1 MLEIVLSESVFLMR
15 INVSRLLIM
24 AFLVTT
30 AAVADEAAEK
40 SKNAAS
46 KTTDDKAAAAA
57 DAEILAMNQEL
68 TTELEGQLKALP
80 AIVDTDADA
89 VGKYSRRGDLHMFLG
104 RFAEAEADYKKMSAL
119 KPDLD
124 ASHWRLGIAMY
135 LAGHPEDAVAQF
147 DKYHSFDNVD
157 RENGIWRYLSH
168 RAAFGKVK
176 AREQLLKYEKDD
188 RPPFR
193 EVYQLFEGTMT
204 ADQVLRSISPDLPES
219 SRQSRLFYAQLYVGL
234 NDAVDDKPESA
245 LKALREAVKNDW
257 PREAGFGPDYMWHV
271 GRLQY
276 LHLKTAAE

>member
-1 MLEIVLSESVFLMR
+1 MR
-15 INVSRLLIM
+15 INTGCALNLLILP
-24 AFLVTT
+24 FLMTT
-30 AAVADEAAEK
+30 
-40 SKNAAS
+40 
-46 KTTDDKAAAAA
+46 AAAA
-57 DAEILAMNQEL
+57 DDAVNDTKKAAVDAKDAQAADAVDAEIMAMNKEL
-68 TTELEGQLKALP
+68 TSELDGQLKALP

-89 VGKYSRRGDLHMFLG
+89 VGKYSRRGDLHIFLG
-104 RFAEAEADYKKMSAL
+104 KFAEAETDYKKMSEL
-119 KPDLD
+119 KPDVD

-135 LAGHPEDAVAQF
+135 LAGHPEDAAAQF

-168 RAAFGKVK
+168 RAAFGKEK

-204 ADQVLRSISPDLPES
+204 ADQVLQSISPDLPES

-234 NDAVDDKPESA
+234 NDAVEDKPESA
-245 LKALREAVKNDW
+245 IKALREAVKNEW

-276 LHLKTAAE
+276 LRLKTPAK

>member
-1 MLEIVLSESVFLMR
+1 MRTNAGCLLLLLLLML
-15 INVSRLLIM
+15 

-30 AAVADEAAEK
+30 AAAADEAVDK
-40 SKNAAS
+40 SQNAAS
-46 KTTDDKAAAAA
+46 VAKDIKLAEAA
-57 DAEILAMNQEL
+57 DAAILAMNKEL
-68 TTELEGQLKALP
+68 TAELEGQLKALP
-80 AIVDTDADA
+80 AIVDTDADP

-104 RFAEAEADYKKMSAL
+104 KFAEAEADYKKMSML

-135 LAGHPEDAVAQF
+135 LAGHPEDAAAQF
-147 DKYHSFDNVD
+147 DRYHSFDNVD

-168 RAAFGKVK
+168 RAAFGKEK

-204 ADQVLRSISPDLPES
+204 ATQVLQSISPELPES

-234 NDAVDDKPESA
+234 NEAAEDKPGTA
-245 LKALREAVKNDW
+245 LKALREAVQNEW
-257 PREAGFGPDYMWHV
+257 PQEAGFGPDYMWHV

-276 LHLKTAAE
+276 LRLKTPAR

>member
-1 MLEIVLSESVFLMR
+1 MR
-15 INVSRLLIM
+15 INVGCVLNLLILSH
-24 AFLVTT
+24 LVT
-30 AAVADEAAEK
+30 
-40 SKNAAS
+40 
-46 KTTDDKAAAAA
+46 AAAAADETVDKARNATGDANDGKAVEVA
-57 DAEILAMNQEL
+57 DAEILAMNKEL

-104 RFAEAEADYKKMSAL
+104 KFAEAEADYKKMSAL
-119 KPDLD
+119 NPDLD

-135 LAGHPEDAVAQF
+135 FAQHPRDAAAQF
-147 DKYHSFDNVD
+147 DEYHSFDNVD

-168 RAAFGKVK
+168 RAAFGKEK

-204 ADQVLRSISPDLPES
+204 ADQVLQSISPDLPES

-234 NDAVDDKPESA
+234 NDAVEDKPDSA
-245 LKALREAVKNDW
+245 LRALREAVKNDW

-271 GRLQY
+271 GRLEY
-276 LHLKTAAE
+276 LRIKTAAK

>member
-1 MLEIVLSESVFLMR
+1 MH
-15 INVSRLLIM
+15 INAGCLLNLLVM

-30 AAVADEAAEK
+30 AAVADEANGKARNTA
-40 SKNAAS
+40 SNARDVTA
-46 KTTDDKAAAAA
+46 TEAA
-57 DAEILAMNQEL
+57 DTKILAMNKEL
-68 TTELEGQLKALP
+68 TAELEDKLKALP
-80 AIVDTDADA
+80 AIPDTDADA

-104 RFAEAEADYKKMSAL
+104 RFAEAEADYRKMSVL

-135 LAGHPEDAVAQF
+135 FAQHPEEAAAQF

-168 RAAFGKVK
+168 RAAFGKEK

-204 ADQVLRSISPDLPES
+204 ADQVLQSISPDLPES

-234 NDAVDDKPESA
+234 NDAVEGKPEAA
-245 LKALREAVKNDW
+245 LKALREAVRNEW

-271 GRLQY
+271 GRLEY
-276 LHLKTAAE
+276 LRLKTAAK

>member
-1 MLEIVLSESVFLMR
+1 MR
-15 INVSRLLIM
+15 IKVSRLLSLLIL

-30 AAVADEAAEK
+30 AAVADETVDKAQNAAGDV
-40 SKNAAS
+40 KNA
-46 KTTDDKAAAAA
+46 KATETA
-57 DAEILAMNQEL
+57 DAEILAMNKEL
-68 TTELEGQLKALP
+68 TAELEGQLKALP
-80 AIVDTDADA
+80 AIADTDADA

-104 RFAEAEADYKKMSAL
+104 KFAEAESDYKKMSML
-119 KPDLD
+119 NPDLD

-135 LAGHPEDAVAQF
+135 FAQHPEDAAAQF

-168 RAAFGKVK
+168 RAAFGKEK

-204 ADQVLRSISPDLPES
+204 ADQVLQSISPDLPES

-234 NDAVDDKPESA
+234 NDAVEDKPESA

-276 LHLKTAAE
+276 LRLKSAAK

>member
-1 MLEIVLSESVFLMR
+1 MR
-15 INVSRLLIM
+15 INVACVLSLLILGFP
-24 AFLVTT
+24 AIT
-30 AAVADEAAEK
+30 AGVADDAIKKSREAAGDK
-40 SKNAAS
+40 K
-46 KTTDDKAAAAA
+46 DVKAAEVV
-57 DAEILAMNQEL
+57 DAEILAMNKEL
-68 TTELEGQLKALP
+68 TAELEEQLKALP
-80 AIVDTDADA
+80 AIVDSEADA

-104 RFAEAEADYKKMSAL
+104 KFVEAEADYKKMSEL

-135 LAGHPEDAVAQF
+135 LAGHPEDAAAQF

-168 RAAFGKVK
+168 RAAFGSRK

-204 ADQVLRSISPDLPES
+204 PVQVLQSISPDLPES
-219 SRQSRLFYAQLYVGL
+219 SRQSQLFYAQLYVGL
-234 NDAVDDKPESA
+234 NDAVEDKPASA
-245 LKALREAVKNDW
+245 LNALREAVKNDW

-276 LHLKTAAE
+276 LRLKTAAQ

>member
-1 MLEIVLSESVFLMR
+1 MR
-15 INVSRLLIM
+15 INTGHVLHLLILP
-24 AFLVTT
+24 FLMTN
-30 AAVADEAAEK
+30 AV
-40 SKNAAS
+40 
-46 KTTDDKAAAAA
+46 AA
-57 DAEILAMNQEL
+57 DAAVDDAEEVAVDAKDAQAAEAVDAEIMAMNKEL
-68 TTELEGQLKALP
+68 TAELDGQLKAFP

-89 VGKYSRRGDLHMFLG
+89 VGKYSRRGDLQMFLG
-104 RFAEAEADYKKMSAL
+104 KFAEAETDYKKMSEL

-135 LAGHPEDAVAQF
+135 LAGHPEDAAAQF

-168 RAAFGKVK
+168 RAAFGKEK

-193 EVYQLFEGTMT
+193 EVYQLFEGTLT
-204 ADQVLRSISPDLPES
+204 GDQVLQSISPELPES

-234 NDAVDDKPESA
+234 NDAVEDKPVA
-245 LKALREAVKNDW
+245 AMKALREAVKNEW

-276 LHLKTAAE
+276 LRLKTPAK

>member
-1 MLEIVLSESVFLMR
+1 MR
-15 INVSRLLIM
+15 INTGCVLNLLIL
-24 AFLVTT
+24 AFLV
-30 AAVADEAAEK
+30 
-40 SKNAAS
+40 N
-46 KTTDDKAAAAA
+46 AAAAA
-57 DAEILAMNQEL
+57 SETVDDAKEAVVDAKDAQAAEAVDAEIMAMNKEL
-68 TTELEGQLKALP
+68 TSELDGQLKALP

-89 VGKYSRRGDLHMFLG
+89 VGKYSRRGDLHIFLG
-104 RFAEAEADYKKMSAL
+104 KFAEAETDYKKMSEL

-135 LAGHPEDAVAQF
+135 LAGHPEDAAAQF

-193 EVYQLFEGTMT
+193 EVYQLFEGTLT
-204 ADQVLRSISPDLPES
+204 GDQVLQSISPELPES

-234 NDAVDDKPESA
+234 NDAVEDKPEA
-245 LKALREAVKNDW
+245 AIKALREAVKNEW

-276 LHLKTAAE
+276 LRLKTPAK

>member
-1 MLEIVLSESVFLMR
+1 MR
-15 INVSRLLIM
+15 INCCCVLNLLILTQLM
-24 AFLVTT
+24 TT
-30 AAVADEAAEK
+30 AAVADETVDKAQNAAGEVKAAE
-40 SKNAAS
+40 
-46 KTTDDKAAAAA
+46 
-57 DAEILAMNQEL
+57 
-68 TTELEGQLKALP
+68 LESQLKAFP
-80 AIVDTDADA
+80 SIVDTDDDA
-89 VGKYSRRGDLHMFLG
+89 VGKYSRRGDLHVFLG
-104 RFAEAEADYKKMSAL
+104 KFAEAEADYKKMSML

-135 LAGHPEDAVAQF
+135 LAGHPEDAAAQF

-168 RAAFGKVK
+168 RAAFGKEK

-204 ADQVLRSISPDLPES
+204 ADQVLQSISPDLPES
-219 SRQSRLFYAQLYVGL
+219 SQQSRLFYAQLYVGL
-234 NDAVDDKPESA
+234 NAAVEDKPESA
-245 LKALREAVKNDW
+245 LKALREAVKNEW

-276 LHLKTAAE
+276 LGLKASAK

>member
-1 MLEIVLSESVFLMR
+1 MR
-15 INVSRLLIM
+15 INTGCVLNLLIL
-24 AFLVTT
+24 AFLV
-30 AAVADEAAEK
+30 
-40 SKNAAS
+40 N
-46 KTTDDKAAAAA
+46 AAAAA
-57 DAEILAMNQEL
+57 SETVDDAKEAVVDAKDAQAAEAVDAEIMAMNKEL
-68 TTELEGQLKALP
+68 TSELDGQLKALP
-80 AIVDTDADA
+80 AIVDTDGDA

-104 RFAEAEADYKKMSAL
+104 KFAEAETDYKKMSEL

-135 LAGHPEDAVAQF
+135 LAGHPEDAAAQF

-168 RAAFGKVK
+168 RAAFGKEK

-193 EVYQLFEGTMT
+193 EVYQLFEGTLT
-204 ADQVLRSISPDLPES
+204 GDQVLQSISPELPES

-234 NDAVDDKPESA
+234 NDAVEEKPEA
-245 LKALREAVKNDW
+245 AIKALREAVKNEW

-276 LHLKTAAE
+276 LRLKTPAK

>member
-1 MLEIVLSESVFLMR
+1 MR
-15 INVSRLLIM
+15 INAGCVLHLLILTH
-24 AFLVTT
+24 LVTAT
-30 AAVADEAAEK
+30 AVADE
-40 SKNAAS
+40 
-46 KTTDDKAAAAA
+46 TLDKAQNAVGDANDVKSAEAA
-57 DAEILAMNQEL
+57 DTEIFAMNKEL
-68 TTELEGQLKALP
+68 TAELEGQLKALP
-80 AIVDTDADA
+80 AIADTDADA

-104 RFAEAEADYKKMSAL
+104 KSAEAEADYKKMSML
-119 KPDLD
+119 NPDLD

-135 LAGHPEDAVAQF
+135 LAGHPEDAAAQF

-168 RAAFGKVK
+168 RASFGKEK

-204 ADQVLRSISPDLPES
+204 AAQVLQSISPDLPDS

-234 NDAVDDKPESA
+234 NDAVEDKPESA

-276 LHLKTAAE
+276 LRLKAAAK

>member
-1 MLEIVLSESVFLMR
+1 MR
-15 INVSRLLIM
+15 INAGCLLNM
-24 AFLVTT
+24 LFLAFYVTT
-30 AAVADEAAEK
+30 AAAADETVETSKDAGSNAKDVSAAE
-40 SKNAAS
+40 
-46 KTTDDKAAAAA
+46 AA
-57 DAEILAMNQEL
+57 DAEIVKMNKEL
-68 TTELEGQLKALP
+68 TAELEGQLKVLP
-80 AIVDTDADA
+80 AIMDKDADA

-104 RFAEAEADYKKMSAL
+104 KFSEAEADYKKMSML

-135 LAGHPEDAVAQF
+135 LAGHPEDAAAQF
-147 DKYHSFDNVD
+147 DRYHSFDNVD

-168 RAAFGKVK
+168 RAAYGKEK

-204 ADQVLRSISPDLPES
+204 ATEVLQSISPELPES

-234 NDAVDDKPESA
+234 NEAAEDKPEAA
-245 LKALREAVKNDW
+245 LKALREAVQNEW

-276 LHLKTAAE
+276 LRLKTPAR

>member
-1 MLEIVLSESVFLMR
+1 MR
-15 INVSRLLIM
+15 INTGCALNLLILP
-24 AFLVTT
+24 FLMTT
-30 AAVADEAAEK
+30 
-40 SKNAAS
+40 
-46 KTTDDKAAAAA
+46 AAAA
-57 DAEILAMNQEL
+57 DDAVNDTKKAAVDAKDAQAADAVDAEIMAMNKEL
-68 TTELEGQLKALP
+68 TSELDGQLKALP

-89 VGKYSRRGDLHMFLG
+89 VGKYSRRGDLHIFLG
-104 RFAEAEADYKKMSAL
+104 KFAEAETDYKKMSEL

-135 LAGHPEDAVAQF
+135 LAGHPEDAAAQF

-168 RAAFGKVK
+168 RAAFGKEK

-204 ADQVLRSISPDLPES
+204 ADQVLQSISPDLPES
-219 SRQSRLFYAQLYVGL
+219 SRDSRLFYAQLYVGL
-234 NDAVDDKPESA
+234 NDAVEDKPEAA
-245 LKALREAVKNDW
+245 LKALREAVKNEW

-276 LHLKTAAE
+276 LRLKTAAK

>member
-1 MLEIVLSESVFLMR
+1 M
-15 INVSRLLIM
+15 
-24 AFLVTT
+24 
-30 AAVADEAAEK
+30 
-40 SKNAAS
+40 
-46 KTTDDKAAAAA
+46 
-57 DAEILAMNQEL
+57 
-68 TTELEGQLKALP
+68 
-80 AIVDTDADA
+80 
-89 VGKYSRRGDLHMFLG
+89 Y
-104 RFAEAEADYKKMSAL
+104 FAQ
-119 KPDLD
+119 
-124 ASHWRLGIAMY
+124 
-135 LAGHPEDAVAQF
+135 HPEDAAAQF

-168 RAAFGKVK
+168 RAAFGKEK

-204 ADQVLRSISPDLPES
+204 AAQVLQSISPDLPES

-234 NDAVDDKPESA
+234 NDAVEDKPESA

-276 LHLKTAAE
+276 LRLKAAAK

>member
-1 MLEIVLSESVFLMR
+1 MR
-15 INVSRLLIM
+15 INASSLLNLCILV
-24 AFLVTT
+24 FFVTT
-30 AAVADEAAEK
+30 ATMADEAVKK
-40 SKNAAS
+40 SQIAAS
-46 KTTDDKAAAAA
+46 DAKDAKSAEAA
-57 DAEILAMNQEL
+57 DAEIQTMNKEL
-68 TTELEGQLKALP
+68 TAELEGQLKALP
-80 AIVDTDADA
+80 AIVDTDADP

-104 RFAEAEADYKKMSAL
+104 KFAEAEADYKKMSEL

-135 LAGHPEDAVAQF
+135 LAGHPEDAAAQF

-168 RAAFGKVK
+168 RAAFGKEK

-204 ADQVLRSISPDLPES
+204 ADQVLQSISPDLPES

-234 NDAVDDKPESA
+234 NEAAEDKPDA
-245 LKALREAVKNDW
+245 AMKALREAVKNEW
-257 PREAGFGPDYMWHV
+257 PREAGFGPNYMWHV

-276 LHLKTAAE
+276 LRLKAPAR

>member
-1 MLEIVLSESVFLMR
+1 MR
-15 INVSRLLIM
+15 INTGCVLNLLIL
-24 AFLVTT
+24 AFLV
-30 AAVADEAAEK
+30 
-40 SKNAAS
+40 N
-46 KTTDDKAAAAA
+46 AAAAA
-57 DAEILAMNQEL
+57 SETVDDAKEAVVDAKDAQAAEAVDAEIMAMNKEL
-68 TTELEGQLKALP
+68 TSELGGQLKALP

-104 RFAEAEADYKKMSAL
+104 KFAEAETDYKKMSEL

-135 LAGHPEDAVAQF
+135 LAGHPEDAAAQF

-168 RAAFGKVK
+168 RAAFGKEK

-193 EVYQLFEGTMT
+193 EVYQLFEGTLT
-204 ADQVLRSISPDLPES
+204 GDQVLQSISPELPDS

-234 NDAVDDKPESA
+234 NDAVEDKPEA
-245 LKALREAVKNDW
+245 AIKALREAVKNEW

-276 LHLKTAAE
+276 LRLKTPAK

>member
-1 MLEIVLSESVFLMR
+1 MR
-15 INVSRLLIM
+15 INADCILSLLVL

-30 AAVADEAAEK
+30 AAVADEAVEK
-40 SKNAAS
+40 AQNATGDA
-46 KTTDDKAAAAA
+46 KDTKAAEAT
-57 DAEILAMNQEL
+57 DAEIMAMNKEL
-68 TTELEGQLKALP
+68 TASLEGRLDALP
-80 AIVDTDADA
+80 AILETDADA
-89 VGKYSRRGDLHMFLG
+89 VVTFARRGDLHLFLG
-104 RFAEAEADYKKMSAL
+104 KFAEAEADYKKMSAV
-119 KPDLD
+119 KPEVDQ
-124 ASHWRLGIAMY
+124 SHWRLGIAMY
-135 LAGHPEDAVAQF
+135 LAGHPEDAAAQF

-168 RAAFGKVK
+168 RAAFGKEK

-204 ADQVLRSISPDLPES
+204 ADQVLQSISPDLPES

-234 NDAVDDKPESA
+234 NDAVEDRPESA
-245 LKALREAVKNDW
+245 LKSLREAVKNEW

-276 LHLKTAAE
+276 LRLKAPAK

>member
-1 MLEIVLSESVFLMR
+1 MR
-15 INVSRLLIM
+15 INTGRVLNLLVLP
-24 AFLVTT
+24 FLMTT
-30 AAVADEAAEK
+30 
-40 SKNAAS
+40 S
-46 KTTDDKAAAAA
+46 AAA
-57 DAEILAMNQEL
+57 DDAVDDAKKAAVGAKDAQAADAVDAEIMAMNKEL
-68 TTELEGQLKALP
+68 TAELNGQLKALP

-104 RFAEAEADYKKMSAL
+104 KFAEAEADYKKMSEL

-135 LAGHPEDAVAQF
+135 LAGHPEDAAAQF

-168 RAAFGKVK
+168 RAAFGKEK

-193 EVYQLFEGTMT
+193 EVYQLFEGTLT
-204 ADQVLRSISPDLPES
+204 GDQVLQSISPELPES

-234 NDAVDDKPESA
+234 NDAVEDKPEA
-245 LKALREAVKNDW
+245 AIKALREAVKNEW

-276 LHLKTAAE
+276 LRLKTPAK

>member
-1 MLEIVLSESVFLMR
+1 MR
-15 INVSRLLIM
+15 INTGCALNLLILP
-24 AFLVTT
+24 FLMTT
-30 AAVADEAAEK
+30 
-40 SKNAAS
+40 
-46 KTTDDKAAAAA
+46 AAAA
-57 DAEILAMNQEL
+57 DDAVNDTKKAAVDAKDAQAADAVDAEIMAMNKEL
-68 TTELEGQLKALP
+68 TSELDGQLKALP

-89 VGKYSRRGDLHMFLG
+89 VGKYSRRGDLHIFLG
-104 RFAEAEADYKKMSAL
+104 KFAEAETDYKKMSEL

-135 LAGHPEDAVAQF
+135 LAGHPEDAAAQF

-168 RAAFGKVK
+168 RAAFGKEK

-193 EVYQLFEGTMT
+193 EVYQLFEGTLT
-204 ADQVLRSISPDLPES
+204 GDQVLQSISPELPDS

-234 NDAVDDKPESA
+234 NDAVEDKPEA
-245 LKALREAVKNDW
+245 AIKALREAVKNEW

-276 LHLKTAAE
+276 LRLKTPAK

>member
-1 MLEIVLSESVFLMR
+1 MR
-15 INVSRLLIM
+15 IHASSLLNLCILG
-24 AFLVTT
+24 FLVTD
-30 AAVADEAAEK
+30 AAMADEVAKK
-40 SKNAAS
+40 SQIAAS
-46 KTTDDKAAAAA
+46 DAQDVKSAEAA
-57 DAEILAMNQEL
+57 DAEIQAMNKDL
-68 TTELEGQLKALP
+68 TAELEGQLKSLP
-80 AIVDTDADA
+80 AIVDTDADP

-104 RFAEAEADYKKMSAL
+104 KFAEAEADYKKMSEL

-135 LAGHPEDAVAQF
+135 LAGHPEDAAAQF
-147 DKYHSFDNVD
+147 DRYHSFDNVD

-168 RAAFGKVK
+168 RAAFGKEK

-204 ADQVLRSISPDLPES
+204 ADQVLQSISPDLPES

-234 NDAVDDKPESA
+234 NEAAEDKPDAA
-245 LKALREAVKNDW
+245 LKALREAVKNEW
-257 PREAGFGPDYMWHV
+257 PREAGFGPNYMWHV

-276 LHLKTAAE
+276 LRLKTPAR

>member
-1 MLEIVLSESVFLMR
+1 MR
-15 INVSRLLIM
+15 INAGCVLHLLILTH
-24 AFLVTT
+24 LVTAT
-30 AAVADEAAEK
+30 AVADE
-40 SKNAAS
+40 
-46 KTTDDKAAAAA
+46 TLDKAQNAVGDANDVKSAEAA
-57 DAEILAMNQEL
+57 DTEIFAMNKEL
-68 TTELEGQLKALP
+68 TAELEGQLKALP
-80 AIVDTDADA
+80 AIADTDADA

-104 RFAEAEADYKKMSAL
+104 KSAEAEADYKKMSML
-119 KPDLD
+119 NPDLD

-135 LAGHPEDAVAQF
+135 LAGHPEDAAAQF

-168 RAAFGKVK
+168 RAAFGKEK

-204 ADQVLRSISPDLPES
+204 AAQVLQSISPDLPDS

-234 NDAVDDKPESA
+234 NDAVEDKPESA

-276 LHLKTAAE
+276 LRLKAAAK

>member
-1 MLEIVLSESVFLMR
+1 
-15 INVSRLLIM
+15 
-24 AFLVTT
+24 
-30 AAVADEAAEK
+30 
-40 SKNAAS
+40 
-46 KTTDDKAAAAA
+46 
-57 DAEILAMNQEL
+57 MNKEL

-80 AIVDTDADA
+80 AIVDTEADA

-104 RFAEAEADYKKMSAL
+104 KFAEAESDYKKMSMIN
-119 KPDLD
+119 PDLD

-135 LAGHPEDAVAQF
+135 FAQHPEDAAAQF

-168 RAAFGKVK
+168 RAAFGKEK

-204 ADQVLRSISPDLPES
+204 AAQVLQSISPDLPES
-219 SRQSRLFYAQLYVGL
+219 SRKSRLFYAQLYVGL
-234 NDAVDDKPESA
+234 NDAVEDKPESA

-257 PREAGFGPDYMWHV
+257 PREAGFGPEYMWHV

-276 LHLKTAAE
+276 LRLKSAAK

>member
-1 MLEIVLSESVFLMR
+1 MR
-15 INVSRLLIM
+15 INAGCVLNLLILTH
-24 AFLVTT
+24 LVTVT
-30 AAVADEAAEK
+30 ALADEAVDTAHSAAGD
-40 SKNAAS
+40 SKNA
-46 KTTDDKAAAAA
+46 KATEAA
-57 DAEILAMNQEL
+57 DAEILAMNKEL
-68 TTELEGQLKALP
+68 TAELEGQLKALP

-104 RFAEAEADYKKMSAL
+104 KFAEAEADYKKMSAL

-135 LAGHPEDAVAQF
+135 FAQHPEDAAAQF
-147 DKYHSFDNVD
+147 DRYHSFDNVD

-168 RAAFGKVK
+168 RAAFGKEK

-204 ADQVLRSISPDLPES
+204 ADQVLQSISPDLPES
-219 SRQSRLFYAQLYVGL
+219 SRRSRLFYAHLYVGL
-234 NDAVDDKPESA
+234 NDAVEDKPEAA
-245 LKALREAVKNDW
+245 LKALREAVKNEW

-271 GRLQY
+271 GRLEY
-276 LHLKTAAE
+276 LRLKTTAK

>member
-1 MLEIVLSESVFLMR
+1 MR
-15 INVSRLLIM
+15 INTGRVLNLLIL
-24 AFLVTT
+24 AFLV
-30 AAVADEAAEK
+30 
-40 SKNAAS
+40 N
-46 KTTDDKAAAAA
+46 AAAAA
-57 DAEILAMNQEL
+57 SETVDDAKEAVVDAKDAQAAEAVDAEIMAMNKEL
-68 TTELEGQLKALP
+68 TAELEGQLKALP

-104 RFAEAEADYKKMSAL
+104 KFAEAETDYKKMSEL

-135 LAGHPEDAVAQF
+135 LAGHPEDAAAQF

-168 RAAFGKVK
+168 RAAFGKEK

-193 EVYQLFEGTMT
+193 EVYQLFEGTLT
-204 ADQVLRSISPDLPES
+204 GDQVLQSISPELPES

-234 NDAVDDKPESA
+234 NDAVEDKPEA
-245 LKALREAVKNDW
+245 AIKALREAVKNEW

-276 LHLKTAAE
+276 LRLKTPAK

>member
-1 MLEIVLSESVFLMR
+1 MR
-15 INVSRLLIM
+15 IHASSLLNLCILG
-24 AFLVTT
+24 FLVTD
-30 AAVADEAAEK
+30 AAMADEVAKK
-40 SKNAAS
+40 SQIAAS
-46 KTTDDKAAAAA
+46 DAQDVKSAEAA
-57 DAEILAMNQEL
+57 DAEIQAMNKEL
-68 TTELEGQLKALP
+68 TAELEGQLKSLP
-80 AIVDTDADA
+80 AIVDTDADP

-104 RFAEAEADYKKMSAL
+104 KFAEAEADYKKMSEL

-135 LAGHPEDAVAQF
+135 LAGHPEDAAAQF

-168 RAAFGKVK
+168 RAAFGKEK

-204 ADQVLRSISPDLPES
+204 ADQVLQSISPDLPES

-234 NDAVDDKPESA
+234 NEAAEENPDAA
-245 LKALREAVKNDW
+245 LKALGKAVRNEW
-257 PREAGFGPDYMWHV
+257 PREAGFGPNYMWHV

-276 LHLKTAAE
+276 LHLKSTAK

>member
-1 MLEIVLSESVFLMR
+1 MQ
-15 INVSRLLIM
+15 INASCILNLLLLTC
-24 AFLVTT
+24 LVTT
-30 AAVADEAAEK
+30 VAVADEVVSKGPGAANDAKDIKAAE
-40 SKNAAS
+40 A
-46 KTTDDKAAAAA
+46 T
-57 DAEILAMNQEL
+57 DAEILAMNKSL
-68 TTELEGQLKALP
+68 TTELESQLKALP
-80 AIVDTDADA
+80 EIGDSDADA

-104 RFAEAEADYKKMSAL
+104 KFAEAEADYKKMSVL
-119 KPDLD
+119 NPDLD

-135 LAGHPEDAVAQF
+135 LAGHPEDAAAQF

-168 RAAFGKVK
+168 RAAFGKEK

-204 ADQVLRSISPDLPES
+204 ADQVLQSISPDLPES
-219 SRQSRLFYAQLYVGL
+219 SRKSRLFYAQLYVGL
-234 NDAVDDKPESA
+234 NDAVEDKTESA
-245 LKALREAVKNDW
+245 LRALREAVKNDW

-276 LHLKTAAE
+276 LRLKTAAK

>member
-1 MLEIVLSESVFLMR
+1 MR
-15 INVSRLLIM
+15 INASCVLNPLSLVFLL
-24 AFLVTT
+24 TT
-30 AAVADEAAEK
+30 
-40 SKNAAS
+40 
-46 KTTDDKAAAAA
+46 AAAA
-57 DAEILAMNQEL
+57 DEAINKAQNAASDVRDVKTAEADDIELIAMNNEL
-68 TTELEGQLKALP
+68 TKELEGQLKTSP

-89 VGKYSRRGDLHMFLG
+89 VGKYSRRGDLHLFLG
-104 RFAEAEADYKKMSAL
+104 MFPEAEADYRKMSAL

-135 LAGHPEDAVAQF
+135 LAGHPEDAAAQF

-168 RAAFGKVK
+168 RAAFGKKK
-176 AREQLLKYEKDD
+176 ARDQLLKYEKDD

-204 ADQVLRSISPDLPES
+204 AQQVLQSISPELPDS
-219 SRQSRLFYAQLYVGL
+219 TRKSQLFYAQLYVGL
-234 NDAVDDKPESA
+234 NDAVEEKPESA
-245 LKALREAVKNDW
+245 LRALREAVKNEW

-276 LHLKTAAE
+276 LRLKTPPK

>member
-1 MLEIVLSESVFLMR
+1 MR
-15 INVSRLLIM
+15 INTGCALNLLILP
-24 AFLVTT
+24 FLMTT
-30 AAVADEAAEK
+30 
-40 SKNAAS
+40 
-46 KTTDDKAAAAA
+46 AAAA
-57 DAEILAMNQEL
+57 DDAVNDTKKAAVDAKDAQAADAVDAEIMAMNKEL
-68 TTELEGQLKALP
+68 TAELNGQLKALP
-80 AIVDTDADA
+80 AIADTDADA

-104 RFAEAEADYKKMSAL
+104 KFAEAETDYKKMAEL

-135 LAGHPEDAVAQF
+135 LAGHPEDAAAQF

-168 RAAFGKVK
+168 RAAFGKEK

-193 EVYQLFEGTMT
+193 EVYQLFEGTLT
-204 ADQVLRSISPDLPES
+204 GDQVLQSISPELPES

-234 NDAVDDKPESA
+234 NDAVEDKPEA
-245 LKALREAVKNDW
+245 AIKALREAVKNEW

-276 LHLKTAAE
+276 LRLKTPAK

>member
-1 MLEIVLSESVFLMR
+1 MR
-15 INVSRLLIM
+15 INTGRVLNLLILP
-24 AFLVTT
+24 FLMTT
-30 AAVADEAAEK
+30 AAATDAAVDDGKEVAVDAKDTQAAE
-40 SKNAAS
+40 
-46 KTTDDKAAAAA
+46 TV
-57 DAEILAMNQEL
+57 DAEIMAMNKKLTAEL
-68 TTELEGQLKALP
+68 DGQLKAFP

-89 VGKYSRRGDLHMFLG
+89 VGKYSRRGDLQMFLG
-104 RFAEAEADYKKMSAL
+104 KFAEAETDYKKMSEL

-135 LAGHPEDAVAQF
+135 LAGHPEDAAAQF

-168 RAAFGKVK
+168 RAAFGKEK

-193 EVYQLFEGTMT
+193 EVYQLFEGTLT
-204 ADQVLRSISPDLPES
+204 GDQVLQSISPELPES

-234 NDAVDDKPESA
+234 NDAVEDKPVA
-245 LKALREAVKNDW
+245 AMKALREAVKNEW

-276 LHLKTAAE
+276 LRLKTPAK

>member
-1 MLEIVLSESVFLMR
+1 MR
-15 INVSRLLIM
+15 INAGCVLNLL
-24 AFLVTT
+24 FLTHLLT
-30 AAVADEAAEK
+30 SAAVADEAVARVQ
-40 SKNAAS
+40 NAAGNA
-46 KTTDDKAAAAA
+46 KDVKAAEAA
-57 DAEILAMNQEL
+57 DAEILAMNKEL
-68 TTELEGQLKALP
+68 TADLEGQLKTLP
-80 AIVDTDADA
+80 AILDTDADA

-104 RFAEAEADYKKMSAL
+104 KFAEAESDYKKMSML

-135 LAGHPEDAVAQF
+135 LAGHPEDAAAQF

-168 RAAFGKVK
+168 RAAFGKEK

-204 ADQVLRSISPDLPES
+204 ADQVLQSISPDLPES

-234 NDAVDDKPESA
+234 NDAVEDKSESA
-245 LKALREAVKNDW
+245 LQALREAVKNAW
-257 PREAGFGPDYMWHV
+257 PRDAGFGPDYMWHV
-271 GRLQY
+271 GRLEY
-276 LHLKTAAE
+276 LRLKAPAKDTDVKL

>member
-1 MLEIVLSESVFLMR
+1 MRTNAGCILDLLML
-15 INVSRLLIM
+15 

-30 AAVADEAAEK
+30 AAAADEAVDK
-40 SKNAAS
+40 SQNAAS
-46 KTTDDKAAAAA
+46 DAKDIKLAEAA
-57 DAEILAMNQEL
+57 DAEILAMNKEL
-68 TTELEGQLKALP
+68 TAELEGQLKALP
-80 AIVDTDADA
+80 AIVDTDADP

-104 RFAEAEADYKKMSAL
+104 KFAEAEADYKKMSML

-135 LAGHPEDAVAQF
+135 LAGHPEDAAAQF
-147 DKYHSFDNVD
+147 DRYHSFDNVD

-168 RAAFGKVK
+168 RAAFGKEK

-204 ADQVLRSISPDLPES
+204 ATQVLQSISPELPES

-234 NDAVDDKPESA
+234 NEAAEDKPGTA
-245 LKALREAVKNDW
+245 LKALREAVQNEW

-276 LHLKTAAE
+276 LRLKTPAR

>member
-1 MLEIVLSESVFLMR
+1 MR
-15 INVSRLLIM
+15 INAGCVLNLLILM
-24 AFLVTT
+24 HLVTT
-30 AAVADEAAEK
+30 AAVADETVDKAQNAVGDAKDVKAAE
-40 SKNAAS
+40 
-46 KTTDDKAAAAA
+46 AA
-57 DAEILAMNQEL
+57 DTEILAMNKEL
-68 TTELEGQLKALP
+68 TAELESQLKALP
-80 AIVDTDADA
+80 AIVDTDADP

-104 RFAEAEADYKKMSAL
+104 KFAEAEADYKKMSEL

-135 LAGHPEDAVAQF
+135 LAGHPEDAAAQF

-168 RAAFGKVK
+168 RAAFGKEK
-176 AREQLLKYEKDD
+176 ARDQLLKYEKDD

-204 ADQVLRSISPDLPES
+204 ADQVLQSISPDLPES

-234 NDAVDDKPESA
+234 NEAAEDKPDAA
-245 LKALREAVKNDW
+245 LKALREAVKNEW

-276 LHLKTAAE
+276 LRLKTAAQ

>member
-1 MLEIVLSESVFLMR
+1 MR
-15 INVSRLLIM
+15 INAGCLLNLFIQ
-24 AFLVTT
+24 AFLLTGS
-30 AAVADEAAEK
+30 AIADEAVEK
-40 SKNAAS
+40 AINAADS
-46 KTTDDKAAAAA
+46 AKDVTAPEAA
-57 DAEILAMNQEL
+57 DAEILAMNKEL

-80 AIVDTDADA
+80 AIIDTDADA

-104 RFAEAEADYKKMSAL
+104 KFAEAEADYKKMSAIKL
-119 KPDLD
+119 DLD

-135 LAGHPEDAVAQF
+135 FAQHPEDAAAQF
-147 DKYHSFDNVD
+147 DKYHSFDNID

-168 RAAFGKVK
+168 RAAFGKEK

-204 ADQVLRSISPDLPES
+204 ADQVLQSISPDLPES

-234 NDAVDDKPESA
+234 NDAVEDKSEAA
-245 LKALREAVKNDW
+245 LKALREAVRNEW

-271 GRLQY
+271 GRLEY
-276 LHLKTAAE
+276 LRLKTAAK

>member
-1 MLEIVLSESVFLMR
+1 MRTNAGCILDLLML
-15 INVSRLLIM
+15 

-30 AAVADEAAEK
+30 AAAADEAVDK
-40 SKNAAS
+40 SQNAAS
-46 KTTDDKAAAAA
+46 DAKDIKLAEAA
-57 DAEILAMNQEL
+57 DAEILAMNKEL
-68 TTELEGQLKALP
+68 TAELEGQLKALP
-80 AIVDTDADA
+80 AIVDTDADP

-104 RFAEAEADYKKMSAL
+104 KFAEAEADYKKMSML

-135 LAGHPEDAVAQF
+135 LAGHPEDAAAQF
-147 DKYHSFDNVD
+147 DRYHSFDNVD

-168 RAAFGKVK
+168 RAAFGKEK

-204 ADQVLRSISPDLPES
+204 ATQVLQSISPELPES

-234 NDAVDDKPESA
+234 NEAAEDKPGTA
-245 LKALREAVKNDW
+245 LKALREAVQNEW
-257 PREAGFGPDYMWHV
+257 PQEAGFGPDYMWHV

-276 LHLKTAAE
+276 LRLKTPAR